1 MKRGHTA
8 GIKFAVARRGIYVT
22 NVEVRWEHLLFS
34 MMRSRLL
41 LSHLQLHHHEQYKC
55 PVQIFG
61 IIVTGVFCQKDER
74 MDSKYLNTA
83 FQEYVLWLRIKYL
96 LCRYEIVDNALL
108 LEYEQELIAVLR
120 EENGNEFFWIEG
132 CT

>member
-1 MKRGHTA
+1 MDRKTYLCSGCGKVIISGNLPHGWKRVLDNPEWY
-8 GIKFAVARRGIYVT
+8 ICDQCRGEMGT
-22 NVEVRWEHLLFS
+22 SAFQHEA
-34 MMRSRLL
+34 
-41 LSHLQLHHHEQYKC
+41 LS
-55 PVQIFG
+55 P
-61 IIVTGVFCQKDER
+61 
-74 MDSKYLNTA
+74 

-120 EENGNEFFWIEG
+120 EEIEDEFFWIEK

>member
-1 MKRGHTA
+1 MKKYRTA
-8 GIKFAVARRGIYVT
+8 GGKYGTARRGVYVT

-34 MMRSRLL
+34 MCALTYFYRTCNCIIMS
-41 LSHLQLHHHEQYKC
+41 SKC

-61 IIVTGVFCQKDER
+61 IMVTGVFCQKDER
-74 MDSKYLNTA
+74 MNSNCLNTA

-120 EENGNEFFWIEG
+120 GEIGDEFLWIEN